1 MALHDTQPDAPLSPI
16 YLNLRTPHH
25 PNPDKRGPLSDDTMN
40 RIGEQFGHMAFRSRD
55 CFVGLPDAGEP
66 FADQLERTATRHG
79 LPITRLY
86 LHKIAGSRE
95 IADLVDGTYEHGES
109 CLLVDDLITQADSK
123 LRAIR
128 VLQGNGLNVEEI
140 LVLVDRQQ
148 GGAAQLEKL
157 GYQLRSVFKLDELL
171 AFYVEEG
178 LLPRRKA
185 EEVLAYIRAN
195 QV

>member
-1 MALHDTQPDAPLSPI
+1 M
-16 YLNLRTPHH
+16 
-25 PNPDKRGPLSDDTMN
+25 
-40 RIGEQFGHMAFRSRD
+40 
-55 CFVGLPDAGEP
+55 
-66 FADQLERTATRHG
+66 
-79 LPITRLY
+79 
-86 LHKIAGSRE
+86 
-95 IADLVDGTYEHGES
+95 
-109 CLLVDDLITQADSK
+109 LVDDLITQADSK